1 VHRHRRPMA
10 LGFTRLMMT
19 SAVPATVIHKEGVQM
34 PAMSMAA
41 PRSSSVTEIHGSKG
55 LITAPPSA

>member
-1 VHRHRRPMA
+1 MA